1 MPSFVCKP
9 VVDDAGAGA
18 GDSDDGNMTVYKYRI
33 YAHANYA
40 AAGRRKV
47 KNSRRL
53 IKKGEGRN
61 RVCNEL

>member
-9 VVDDAGAGA
+9 VVDDAGAG
-18 GDSDDGNMTVYKYRI
+18 DFDDGNMTVYKYRI

-53 IKKGEGRN
+53 IKKGGGKKSSM
-61 RVCNEL
+61 

>member
-9 VVDDAGAGA
+9 VVDNDDADA

-53 IKKGEGRN
+53 IKKGGVGKESSM
-61 RVCNEL
+61 

>member
-9 VVDDAGAGA
+9 VVDDAGA

-53 IKKGEGRN
+53 IKKGGGKKSSM
-61 RVCNEL
+61 